1 MFNGFWDVFCF
12 VWLLALVGNL
22 TIFFVVRHEV
32 KKYVKELESKGY
44 KSKKDQR
51 KSSKIFVYR
60 TYLMYAIP
68 VFNVFCLLVLLL
80 CFEYFNDQVYEQ
92 IDKIYNV
99 EDDD

>member
-1 MFNGFWDVFCF
+1 MFNGFWDVFWF

-22 TIFFVVRHEV
+22 TIFFVVTHEA
-32 KKYVKELESKGY
+32 KKYIKELESKGY
-44 KSKKDQR
+44 KSNKDR
-51 KSSKIFVYR
+51 KKSSKIFVCR

-68 VFNVFCLLVLLL
+68 VFNVICLLSMLLW
-80 CFEYFNDQVYEQ
+80 FEHFNEQIYEQ